1 MLNSICCL
9 LLMSIKVRPLVC
21 GYRLVLLSAARRV
34 THSGH
39 VTSPEPLIGYLPEVG
54 V

>member
-1 MLNSICCL
+1 MLHNICSL
-9 LLMSIKVRPLVC
+9 LLMSTEVRPLVC